1 MSIREPVIFDE
12 SMYHGA
18 RKQGLTWQGMMDNID
33 KRAVTTGKDLA
44 KWITDSQSGYP
55 EYNQRRFDEIMAEA
69 QEMREYRAAFT
80 DFLHVELA
88 KPEYRRKPAGT
99 PSTQ

>member
-1 MSIREPVIFDE
+1 MNSEPVIFDE

-33 KRAVTTGKDLA
+33 KRAASLGKDLA
-44 KWITDSQSGYP
+44 KWISHSQSGYP
-55 EYNQRRFDEIMAEA
+55 EYNREKIEKIMAEA
-69 QEMREYRAAFT
+69 QEMQRFRIAFS
-80 DFLHVELA
+80 DFLHVELD